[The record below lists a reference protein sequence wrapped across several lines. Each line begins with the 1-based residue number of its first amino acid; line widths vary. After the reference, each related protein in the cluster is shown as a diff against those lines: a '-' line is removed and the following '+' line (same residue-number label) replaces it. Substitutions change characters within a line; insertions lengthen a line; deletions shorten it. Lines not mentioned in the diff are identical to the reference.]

1 MEASDSSLI
10 LQARP
15 APRAG
20 HFDVHPSDRPL
31 TVPEEPV
38 FSLETRSARSA
49 ARQQFDAAMAAKQ
62 QLLEV
67 IWHCHPSPGDGLGV
81 AGPLPLT
88 SEVYAPTETDPRHAL
103 VSGFLSSCLPWSCA
117 PNQHKSFSHSQQLR
131 TPSIREICLGI
142 SIT

>member
-38 FSLETRSARSA
+38 FSLETRSA

-67 IWHCHPSPGDGLGV
+67 ISTVTPLQEMAWGL
-81 AGPLPLT
+81 LPFT
-88 SEVYAPTETDPRHAL
+88 TY
-103 VSGFLSSCLPWSCA
+103 
-117 PNQHKSFSHSQQLR
+117 Q
-131 TPSIREICLGI
+131 
-142 SIT
+142 